1 MRKFFIYILFFSFI
15 YLNQAG
21 AISAFKYPDKNV
33 SGSFCNNL
41 LEQLNSPNFPY
52 ERDSPFITYVH
63 LEVEDINKIDGKNM
77 VFESF
82 FSLWIHWIDP
92 RIIEALKRLDKYEET
107 EKPAWLCDYQPDTLW
122 GKERRVFDP
131 TIEFFNRKTK
141 PNFQTGLV
149 DWVDIFSN
157 GTIETRLRDSATF
170 MAKNFD
176 LRKFPFDSQKLTF
189 ELYSEY
195 PSTIVSLEAEDTME
209 EYKNTLYEFEGDEG
223 ITIPGWKLTAVEY
236 ETYEYVDTDNFPYKG
251 FLLHLNV
258 ERISSFYIYK
268 IILPIM
274 FIWAISWSVFWVRG
288 SQLDAKVNVTIV
300 CLLALIAYN
309 FIIDEDLPKLSYL
322 TFLDSFIL
330 LSYFFTGIATILC
343 VYSYVRHVKSGK
355 DLTIIDEYAHFLGP
369 LLYFLS
375 IIGIGIYYYS
385 IDGALALFK

>member
-1 MRKFFIYILFFSFI
+1 MRKIFIYILFFTFVF
-15 YLNQAG
+15 LNQAN
-21 AISAFKYPDKNV
+21 AMNLYKYPSKNID
-33 SGSFCNNL
+33 GSFCTDL
-41 LEQLNSPNFPY
+41 LNQFNSPNFPY
-52 ERDSPFITYVH
+52 ERDSPFLTYVD
-63 LEVEDINKIDGKNM
+63 LEVEDINRIDGKNM
-77 VFESF
+77 EFESF
-82 FSLWIHWIDP
+82 FSLWIRWKDP
-92 RIIEALKRLDKYEET
+92 RIIDSLKKLDTYEET
-107 EKPAWLCDYQPDTLW
+107 EKPAWLCDYQPNVLW
-122 GKERRVFDP
+122 GEARKVFDP

-149 DWVDIFSN
+149 DWVDIYSN

-176 LRKFPFDSQKLTF
+176 FRRFPFDSQTLTF

-195 PSTIVSLEAEDTME
+195 PSTIISIEPDEVME
-209 EYKNTLYEFEGDEG
+209 EYKNTLYEFEGDDG
-223 ITIPGWKLTAVEY
+223 INIPGWKLKSVEY
-236 ETYEYVDTDNFPYKG
+236 ETYEYVDTDEFPYKG
-251 FLLHLNV
+251 FHLYLNV
-258 ERISSFYIYK
+258 ERVSSFYIYK

-288 SQLDAKVNVTIV
+288 SQIDAKVNVTIV

-343 VYSYVRHVKSGK
+343 VYSYVRHTKSGK
-355 DLTIIDEYAHFLGP
+355 DLTIVDQYAHFLGP

-375 IIGIGIYYYS
+375 IAAIGIYFYS
-385 IDGALALFK
+385 FKGALALFK